1 MKTSRT
7 HPFHRQSHRTVF
19 RLYDLLWRLAI
30 PLLKFH
36 SRLAEGFASRTLQEK
51 LPQKVDVWIQSASV
65 GESFLACELVNALQ
79 PVDKRLRIFLTANTR
94 QGVDM
99 LQIFAERMART
110 TPHFDLS
117 VSCFPFDRPALMKRA
132 VQILQ
137 PGVTVLLETEIWPGL
152 LAALKS
158 QGRHCLIINGRLSPR
173 SLTHYQCMPS
183 FWPMVKPDRILAVS
197 PDDADR
203 FAALFDMPS
212 VDVMP
217 NMKFDRCHTAVS
229 DATGMTAVLNL
240 LHPEAPFVVLA
251 SVRKA
256 EESDIESMLLEIG
269 KRYPAAVIGLVPRH
283 QHRLDH
289 WEHAL
294 NRLALPWKRRSKTTQ
309 PAAPGTILLWDTF
322 GELTAL
328 YACASAAFVG
338 GSLAPLG
345 GHNFLEALF
354 AGIIPVTGP
363 YWNHFKWVGEEI
375 VTRGLLQTASNWQE
389 AADMICTQ
397 LESALPRETVRQKA
411 LHYIA
416 RHRGGTAQ
424 ACRLIQ
430 HFLKKNHP

>member
-1 MKTSRT
+1 
-7 HPFHRQSHRTVF
+7 
-19 RLYDLLWRLAI
+19 LWRLAI

-36 SRLAEGFASRTLQEK
+36 PRLAEGLAARTLREK
-51 LPQKVDVWIQSASV
+51 PPHKVDVWIQSASV

-79 PVDKRLRIFLTANTR
+79 PVDKCLRIFWTANTR
-94 QGVDM
+94 QGVEI
-99 LQIFAERMART
+99 LQTFANRLARKRPSTQIF
-110 TPHFDLS
+110 
-117 VSCFPFDRPALMKRA
+117 VSYFPLDRPALMKRA

-158 QGRHCLIINGRLSPR
+158 QGRHCLIINGRLSPK
-173 SLTHYQCMPS
+173 SLTHYQWMPWL
-183 FWPMVKPDRILAVS
+183 WPRLKPDRILAIS

-203 FAALFDMPS
+203 FATLFDMPS
-212 VDVMP
+212 VEVMP
-217 NMKFDRCHTAVS
+217 NIKFDRCHTTAP
-229 DATGMTAVLNL
+229 DTTGMTAVLNL
-240 LHPEAPFVVLA
+240 RHPEAPLVVLA

-256 EESDIESMLLEIG
+256 EESDIESMLLEIR
-269 KRYPAAVIGLVPRH
+269 KRYPAAIIGLVPRH

-328 YACASAAFVG
+328 YTCASAAFVG